1 MLLPDVCSNF
11 FARYGLFNKLYN
23 YKNKIIMKKV
33 FVSVVA
39 VAMSVMAMATEEAY
53 VTIRLTGASGAS
65 SEIRLTQDD
74 ARTPEY
80 ESGYDSD
87 KMMYQ
92 ANSKSVLLYGIVG
105 TQNCEDIMTNNL
117 DGLKLGFVTNNID
130 ATGYTLKFEDV
141 SGLAFKLYDKVTD
154 QLIDIV
160 DNGTYVFDAAVG
172 RVAVNDRFEIR
183 IDPALLVKD
192 ICFRNEILSL
202 TKYDGA
208 TVEVFADGVATA
220 AVTKVVAGN
229 TQFDID
235 LSALASG
242 KYKVVVSGIATP
254 EEYIIDV
261 KPAVTIVP

>member
-1 MLLPDVCSNF
+1 
-11 FARYGLFNKLYN
+11 
-23 YKNKIIMKKV
+23 MKKV
-33 FVSVVA
+33 FLSVVA

-53 VTIRLTGASGAS
+53 VTIRLTGASGGS
-65 SEIRLTQDD
+65 SVIRLTQDD
-74 ARTPEY
+74 ARTAEY
-80 ESGYDSD
+80 ESGFDSD

-117 DGLKLGFVTNNID
+117 DGLKLGFVSNNLD
-130 ATGYTLKFEDV
+130 ATGYTLKFENV
-141 SGLAFKLYDKVTD
+141 SGLAFQLYDKVAN

-172 RVAVNDRFEIR
+172 RVAVNDRFEIKA
-183 IDPALLVKD
+183 PVTPLVQA
-192 ICFRNEILSL
+192 ICFNYNKLQL

-208 TVEVFADGVATA
+208 TVEVFADGAATA
-220 AVTKVVAGN
+220 TRTENVVGDA
-229 TQFDID
+229 TYEID
-235 LSALASG
+235 LSTLASG

-261 KPAVTIVP
+261 KPAVTVVP